1 MATFQTF
8 KQFLLY
14 MENNYDEEEQITIEN
29 FMSYY
34 INKYTGFGR
43 HNCEYT
49 YQEDLKNDTS
59 GKLHAFALIGFE
71 FEKKFMTNVNIK
83 SQLRNLKSN
92 ILFYAVKKNYN

>member
-71 FEKKFMTNVNIK
+71 FEKKIYDERQYKKSIK
-83 SQLRNLKSN
+83 KS
-92 ILFYAVKKNYN
+92 KKKL

>member
-14 MENNYDEEEQITIEN
+14 MENNYDEEEQITIES

-43 HNCEYT
+43 YNCEYT
-49 YQEDLKNDTS
+49 YQADLKNDTN

-71 FEKKFMTNVNIK
+71 FEKKIYDERQYKK
-83 SQLRNLKSN
+83 S
-92 ILFYAVKKNYN
+92 IKNYN